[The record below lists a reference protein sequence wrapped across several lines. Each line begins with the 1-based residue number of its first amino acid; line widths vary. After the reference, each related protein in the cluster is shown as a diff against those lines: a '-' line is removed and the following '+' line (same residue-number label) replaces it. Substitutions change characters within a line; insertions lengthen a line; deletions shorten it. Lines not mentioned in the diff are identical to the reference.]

1 SRSHHAGYPPYF
13 VALRR
18 YPIRRDGRRT
28 VLEGHTN
35 LTSWLVCDQPCA
47 RTSSPK
53 EVGCHSMADSLS
65 PTMTLREFENGY
77 WYLDQLKNFAERIGI
92 PSANKLRKDELE
104 KAIVAFL
111 RTGRA
116 ALPTKRSLRK
126 SGVKDVERGL
136 NLKLRIEN
144 YTSNR
149 ETKDFI
155 VEQAHRMAP
164 EVREKSGVWYRLNR
178 WREEQITSGQHPS
191 YGDLVRQYRART
203 PMQRQDKGRL
213 HHRPR
218 LNPDPA
224 GDRSGLFGHVLRNLD
239 ETALSVVLLSYKFG
253 WPRGAETLCLPRPH
267 SSVRC
272 FIAAAKRV

>member
-53 EVGCHSMADSLS
+53 EVGCHSMAAALS
-65 PTMTLREFENGY
+65 PTMTLRDFENGY
-77 WYLDQLKNFAERIGI
+77 WYLEQLKNLAERIGI

-116 ALPTKRSLRK
+116 ALPTNRSLRK
-126 SGVKDVERGL
+126 TGVRDVERGL

-155 VEQAHRMAP
+155 VEQAHLMAP

-178 WREEQITSGQHPS
+178 WREEQTTSGKHPT
-191 YGDLVRQYRART
+191 YGDLVRQYIALNKMERFEKVPIRCYCNFVADFFAANKKATRAE
-203 PMQRQDKGRL
+203 
-213 HHRPR
+213 
-218 LNPDPA
+218 A
-224 GDRSGLFGHVLRNLD
+224 IAAW
-239 ETALSVVLLSYKFG
+239 TALKALDVPKDYASWVKA
-253 WPRGAETLCLPRPH
+253 R
-267 SSVRC
+267 
-272 FIAAAKRV
+272 AKRTGKST